1 MGSVGQLNDYGHA
14 MKSQF
19 LFDPKYINLNHGS
32 FGSYPLPVRNA
43 LRGYQK
49 LSEAAP
55 DKFLRYQYIDLL
67 DKARERV
74 SKLINAPVDECV
86 FVNNATSGLFG
97 PIQTPTAILIL
108 FRYQHNSQ
116 KSCVQGRGLHS
127 LF

>member
-74 SKLINAPVDECV
+74 AKLVTVPTDEVV
-86 FVNNATSGLFG
+86 FVNNATAGLLALCNLQISAYLSQVS
-97 PIQTPTAILIL
+97 IQFSET
-108 FRYQHNSQ
+108 
-116 KSCVQGRGLHS
+116 
-127 LF
+127 